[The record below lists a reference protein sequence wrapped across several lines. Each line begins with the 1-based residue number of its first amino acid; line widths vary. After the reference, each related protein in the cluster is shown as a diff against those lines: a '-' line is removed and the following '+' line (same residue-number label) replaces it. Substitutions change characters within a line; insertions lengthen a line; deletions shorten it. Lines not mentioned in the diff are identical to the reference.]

1 MVDDPSARGKASGG
15 NLILHGCRCEA
26 DLQRIE
32 ICLTE
37 IRRRECSRKIRRQPA
52 VR

>member
-1 MVDDPSARGKASGG
+1 MVDDPLARGG

-32 ICLTE
+32 ICQLRFDAE
-37 IRRRECSRKIRRQPA
+37 SVAEKIRRQPA

>member
-1 MVDDPSARGKASGG
+1 MVDDPLARGG

-32 ICLTE
+32 ICQVRFDAE
-37 IRRRECSRKIRRQPA
+37 KCSRKIKRQPA
-52 VR
+52 VC